1 MSAGIFYFLNFIPNE
16 LHTRRESSISY
27 NGSQLK
33 EVKMANDK
41 LSNYAQMLMPF
52 LFLLRCC
59 YLSGFIFFLC
69 GGKK

>member
-1 MSAGIFYFLNFIPNE
+1 VA
-16 LHTRRESSISY
+16 H

-59 YLSGFIFFLC
+59 YTLISNFFFSFWEGNFILIFLF
-69 GGKK
+69 